1 MEQYPGFHYPN
12 IDQKARIAANQEHV
26 NRRVLSEYIK
36 VIGVPNQE
44 KLGTRD
50 LVQKFLKEIVR
61 YNTVKDN
68 SPLTWPTSTGSNGDC
83 SSFRVKMSDQFWT
96 YFTSDGRKK
105 LLEYNRKE
113 RANVKVIR
121 DQTISLSD
129 LENLSLYLRRKI
141 KQHYQTNNSSPPD
154 VSVKNGYV
162 TIGNYNNGNTKRYRA
177 TELAVLLG
185 WDYRDW
191 QGTAIKELLSN
202 TERKNM
208 MMSYMCEREREGTL
222 TWGSL
227 SLDLF
232 KPIESNHSNSPSSN
246 DTPEAVNSVSG
257 GDDVSI
263 DKEVSRKRTGTE
275 NEDPNPA
282 KLHKHE

>member
-1 MEQYPGFHYPN
+1 MEQYPGFHFAN
-12 IDQKARIAANQEHV
+12 VDQKARIAANQEHV

-36 VIGVPNQE
+36 VIGVPNKD
-44 KLGTRD
+44 KLGLRE
-50 LVQKFLKEIVR
+50 LVQKFLKEIVK
-61 YNTVKDN
+61 YNTVKDS

-83 SSFRVKMSDQFWT
+83 SSFRAKMSDQFWT

-113 RANVKVIR
+113 HANVKVIR

-141 KQHYQTNNSSPPD
+141 KQHYQSNSSSPPD

-162 TIGNYNNGNTKRYRA
+162 TIGSYNSGNTKRYRA

-185 WDYRDW
+185 WDYKDW
-191 QGTAIKELLSN
+191 QGTAIRELLTN

-208 MMSYMCEREREGTL
+208 MEGTL

-227 SLDLF
+227 SLDSF
-232 KPIESNHSNSPSSN
+232 KPIRSDLPVESSN
-246 DTPEAVNSVSG
+246 VQDAVNVPSG
-257 GDDVSI
+257 GSDESI
-263 DKEVSRKRTGTE
+263 DKDSSRKRSGTE
-275 NEDPNPA
+275 DENTNPV
-282 KLHKHE
+282 KMHKPE